1 MFLMF
6 CFNAGYKGG
15 AGAKIRRK
23 CGAGAKA
30 TTEDDYAK
38 AYSHVKINGRELVTV
53 HIESFATASSI
64 IYSLKCRIAFP
75 TV

>member
-1 MFLMF
+1 MNTNSCLPSLRDIFIMFLMF

-38 AYSHVKINGRELVTV
+38 AYSHVKINGRELVT
-53 HIESFATASSI
+53 
-64 IYSLKCRIAFP
+64 Y
-75 TV
+75 

>member
-1 MFLMF
+1 MF

-38 AYSHVKINGRELVTV
+38 GLFTCKDKWTRISYILRALPQRHQSY
-53 HIESFATASSI
+53 TA
-64 IYSLKCRIAFP
+64 
-75 TV
+75 